1 MNYLTHKIKVELNRC
16 NEVMYLHLEI
26 DIEESALKTNDVEGM
41 TERYKDRRIRIR
53 IDSQRENCGINGK
66 VLRKKKKNLKISLN
80 RPIIS
85 VVISKT
91 GERVGVTRFPAPR
104 HSIFLSVKRYQ
115 ANCIC
120 PLHRGAEPDQT
131 VFGPGYY
138 SSLDIVGSRHHSL
151 VSI

>member
-1 MNYLTHKIKVELNRC
+1 MSRL
-16 NEVMYLHLEI
+16 
-26 DIEESALKTNDVEGM
+26 
-41 TERYKDRRIRIR
+41 
-53 IDSQRENCGINGK
+53 
-66 VLRKKKKNLKISLN
+66 
-80 RPIIS
+80 
-85 VVISKT
+85 
-91 GERVGVTRFPAPR
+91 PAPR

-151 VSI
+151 VSIWQSATIEHFLVREDTHERAREKENDNIESA

>member
-1 MNYLTHKIKVELNRC
+1 MNYLTHKIKIELNRC
-16 NEVMYLHLEI
+16 NEVMYLHLKI

-41 TERYKDRRIRIR
+41 TEGIKIVEYALESIRKKRIAGLMEK
-53 IDSQRENCGINGK
+53 SCA
-66 VLRKKKKNLKISLN
+66 KKKNLKISLN

>member
-1 MNYLTHKIKVELNRC
+1 MEKSCAKKGDSKNFVGSTDNIRRDLEDGRKGRC
-16 NEVMYLHLEI
+16 HG
-26 DIEESALKTNDVEGM
+26 S
-41 TERYKDRRIRIR
+41 
-53 IDSQRENCGINGK
+53 
-66 VLRKKKKNLKISLN
+66 
-80 RPIIS
+80 
-85 VVISKT
+85 
-91 GERVGVTRFPAPR
+91 PAPR